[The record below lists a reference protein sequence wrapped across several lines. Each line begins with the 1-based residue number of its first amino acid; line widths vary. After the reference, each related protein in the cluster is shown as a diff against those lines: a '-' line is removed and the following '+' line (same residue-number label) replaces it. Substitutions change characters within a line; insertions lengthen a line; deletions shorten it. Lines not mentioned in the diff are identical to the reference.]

1 MTITTAK
8 WSLDEYHQMV
18 AANILVGR
26 RVELL
31 NGEIIEMAPE
41 GPEHAQ
47 TSTDAADYLRELLGP
62 RALVRE
68 AKPITL
74 PDSRSEP
81 EPDIAIAQPRRELY
95 RTRHP
100 YPEDIFWLIEYANT
114 SWVKDSEVKRP
125 TYARAGI
132 LEYWIVNLKRRNV
145 TVLRQPNHE
154 DYQQVLTLAQGTL
167 MPLAFPDVAIAV
179 RRLLEGGDVGFQ
191 GLQNEYVNGEGDN
204 P

>member
-8 WSLDEYHQMV
+8 WSLDEYHQMI
-18 AANILVGR
+18 AASILAKR

-31 NGEIIEMAPE
+31 NGEIVEMAPE

-47 TSTDAADYLRELLGP
+47 ISTDAADYLRGLLGA
-62 RALVRE
+62 RVLIRE

-74 PDSRSEP
+74 PNSDSEP
-81 EPDIAIAQPRRELY
+81 EPDIAVVHPRRALY

-125 TYARAGI
+125 TYAQAGI
-132 LEYWIVNLKRRNV
+132 LEYWIVNLKRRTM
-145 TVLRQPNHE
+145 TVLWLPEQG
-154 DYQQVLTLAQGTL
+154 DYQQAITLTQGTL
-167 MPLAFPDVAIAV
+167 TPQAFPEVVVSVQQLI
-179 RRLLEGGDVGFQ
+179 EG
-191 GLQNEYVNGEGDN
+191 
-204 P
+204 